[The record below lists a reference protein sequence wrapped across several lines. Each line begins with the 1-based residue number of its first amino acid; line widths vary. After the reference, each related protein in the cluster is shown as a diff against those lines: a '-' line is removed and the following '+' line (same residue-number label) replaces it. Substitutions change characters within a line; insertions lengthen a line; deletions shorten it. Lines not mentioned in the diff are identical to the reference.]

1 MNRITYALGYSLFC
15 NSPVDP
21 SFGSGAPRPI
31 FSKRFEFLRGMYA
44 LDVLRA
50 PPYLSSGNI
59 SNIFTGLS
67 VNLALRLVMLV
78 FTNFEAT
85 EVLK

>member
-1 MNRITYALGYSLFC
+1 
-15 NSPVDP
+15 
-21 SFGSGAPRPI
+21 
-31 FSKRFEFLRGMYA
+31 MYA

-50 PPYLSSGNI
+50 PAYLSSGNI
-59 SNIFTGLS
+59 SNIFTDLS

-85 EVLK
+85 EVLQ